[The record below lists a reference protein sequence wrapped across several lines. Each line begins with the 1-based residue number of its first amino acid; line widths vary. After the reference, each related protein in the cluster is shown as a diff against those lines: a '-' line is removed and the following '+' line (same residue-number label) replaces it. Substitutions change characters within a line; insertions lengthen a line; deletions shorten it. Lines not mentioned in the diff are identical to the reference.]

1 MTMGTGLRHPSNPFK
16 PKGNTMK
23 SIRTIAITSGKGG
36 VGKTNVAANL
46 AVALQQLGEKVLI
59 FDADLGLSNVDVLL
73 GLVTPFNIQHV
84 LNGKKHLQ
92 DVIVEGPQG
101 IKILPASTGVQ
112 EITQLDEFQRLQ
124 LLEEFETFQ
133 GEIDTLI
140 IDTGAGISSNV
151 AFFCI
156 SAQTII
162 VVISPEPTAL
172 TDGYAL
178 IKVLFTKYQEKDFK
192 ILVNSVRDASEGLK
206 VFKRLAVA
214 AEKYLQVSLDYL
226 GFISKDDAIPKAVRA
241 QRSFLD
247 IYPESVASKN
257 ILSLAGKLKEDS
269 TNPIKGSLQL
279 FFGNMIGEA
288 SHVRL

>member
-1 MTMGTGLRHPSNPFK
+1 MQ
-16 PKGNTMK
+16 

-46 AVALQQLGEKVLI
+46 AVALQQLGNKVLI
-59 FDADLGLSNVDVLL
+59 FDADLGLSNLDVLL

-101 IKILPASTGVQ
+101 IKILPASTGIL

-151 AFFCI
+151 LFFCI

-192 ILVNSVRDASEGLK
+192 ILVNYAQDASEGLE
-206 VFKRLAVA
+206 VFKRLALA
-214 AEKYLQVSLDYL
+214 ADKHLQVSLDYL
-226 GFISKDDAIPKAVRA
+226 GFISKDDSIPKAVRA

-257 ILSLAGKLKEDS
+257 ILSLASKIKEDS
-269 TNPIKGSLQL
+269 RPPIKGSLQL
-279 FFGNMIGEA
+279 FFGNMIGG
-288 SHVRL
+288 SNNVRI

>member
-1 MTMGTGLRHPSNPFK
+1 
-16 PKGNTMK
+16 MK
-23 SIRTIAITSGKGG
+23 NIRTIAVTSGKGG

-46 AVALQQLGEKVLI
+46 AVALQQLGGKVLI
-59 FDADLGLSNVDVLL
+59 FDADLGLSNVDILL
-73 GLVTPFNIQHV
+73 GLVAPYNIQHV

-101 IKILPASTGVQ
+101 IKILPASSGVQ
-112 EITQLDEFQRLQ
+112 EITQLDEFQRLK
-124 LLEEFETFQ
+124 LLEEFESFQ

-192 ILVNSVRDASEGLK
+192 ILVNSVQDASEGLK

-226 GFISKDDAIPKAVRA
+226 GYISKDDSIPKAVRA
-241 QRSFLD
+241 QKSFLD
-247 IYPESVASKN
+247 IYPASAASRN
-257 ILSLAGKLKEDS
+257 LLSIAAKLKEEDL
-269 TNPIKGSLQL
+269 NPIKGSLQL
-279 FFGNMIGEA
+279 LFGNLIGDA
-288 SHVRL
+288 SYVRV

>member
-1 MTMGTGLRHPSNPFK
+1 
-16 PKGNTMK
+16 MK

-46 AVALQQLGEKVLI
+46 AVALQKMGEKVLI

-101 IKILPASTGVQ
+101 IKILPASSGVQ
-112 EITQLDEFQRLQ
+112 EFTQLDEFQRLR

-162 VVISPEPTAL
+162 VIISPEPTSL

-178 IKVLFTKYQEKDFK
+178 IKVLFTQYQEKDFK
-192 ILVNSVRDASEGLK
+192 ILVNSVHDASEGLK
-206 VFKRLAVA
+206 VFKRLSVA

-226 GFISKDDAIPKAVRA
+226 GFISKDDSIPRAVKA
-241 QRSFLD
+241 QKSFLD
-247 IYPESVASKN
+247 IYPDSAASQD
-257 ILSLAGKLKEDS
+257 ILSLAAKLKEDEV
-269 TNPIKGSLQL
+269 NPIKGSLQL
-279 FFGNMIGEA
+279 FFGNMIGE
-288 SHVRL
+288 SSDVRL

>member
-1 MTMGTGLRHPSNPFK
+1 
-16 PKGNTMK
+16 
-23 SIRTIAITSGKGG
+23 
-36 VGKTNVAANL
+36 
-46 AVALQQLGEKVLI
+46 VLI

-73 GLVTPFNIQHV
+73 GLVTPYNIQHV
-84 LNGKKHLQ
+84 LNGTKRLK

-101 IKILPASTGVQ
+101 IKILPASSGIQ

-124 LLEEFETFQ
+124 LLEEFEMYQ
-133 GEIDTLI
+133 EEIDTLI

-162 VVISPEPTAL
+162 SPEPTAL

-178 IKVLFTKYQEKDFK
+178 IKVLFTKYQEKEFK
-192 ILVNSVRDASEGLK
+192 ILVNSVHDASEGLM

-214 AEKYLQVSLDYL
+214 AERYLQVSLDYM
-226 GFISKDDAIPKAVRA
+226 GFIPKDDFVQKAVRA

-247 IYPESVASKN
+247 IYPESEASKN
-257 ILSLAGKLKEDS
+257 ILSIAGKLKEDP
-269 TNPIKGSLQL
+269 TNFIKGSLQL
-279 FFGNMIGEA
+279 FLGNLLGEVRD
-288 SHVRL
+288 VRL

>member
-1 MTMGTGLRHPSNPFK
+1 MK
-16 PKGNTMK
+16 P
-23 SIRTIAITSGKGG
+23 IRTIAVTSGKGG

-46 AVALQQLGEKVLI
+46 GIALNQLGEKVLI

-73 GLVTPFNIQHV
+73 GLISQYNIQHV
-84 LNGKKHLQ
+84 LNGQKRLK

-101 IKILPASTGVQ
+101 IKILPASSGVQ
-112 EITQLDEFQRLQ
+112 EITHLDEFQRLK
-124 LLEEFETFQ
+124 LLEEFDTYQ

-162 VVISPEPTAL
+162 VVVSPEPTAL

-192 ILVNSVRDASEGLK
+192 ILVNSANSAEEALA
-206 VFKRLAVA
+206 VFERLSVA
-214 AEKYLQVSLDYL
+214 AEKFLQVSLDYL
-226 GFISKDDAIPKAVRA
+226 GFIPKDDSIEKAVMA
-241 QRSFLD
+241 QKSFLD
-247 IYPESVASKN
+247 LYPGSKASKN
-257 ILSLAGKLKEDS
+257 ILKIARKLKEDS
-269 TNPIKGSLQL
+269 NNFVKGSLQL
-279 FFGNMIGEA
+279 FLGNLIGEA
-288 SHVRL
+288 RDVRL

>member
-1 MTMGTGLRHPSNPFK
+1 MK
-16 PKGNTMK
+16 P
-23 SIRTIAITSGKGG
+23 IRTISVTSGKGG

-46 AVALQQLGEKVLI
+46 AIALKQLGEEVLI

-73 GLVTPFNIQHV
+73 GLVSPYNIQHV
-84 LNGKKHLQ
+84 LSGQKQLKE
-92 DVIVEGPQG
+92 VIVEGPQG
-101 IKILPASTGVQ
+101 IKILPASSGVQ
-112 EITQLDEFQRLQ
+112 EVTQLDEFQRLK
-124 LLEEFETFQ
+124 LLEEFDSYQ

-178 IKVLFTKYQEKDFK
+178 IKVLFTNYQEKEFK
-192 ILVNSVRDASEGLK
+192 ILVNLAHDASEGLK
-206 VFKRLAVA
+206 VFKRLSVA
-214 AEKYLQVSLDYL
+214 AEKFLQVSLDYL
-226 GFISKDDAIPKAVRA
+226 GFIPNDDSIQKAVRA
-241 QRSFLD
+241 QKSFLD
-247 IYPESVASKN
+247 IYPESKASKN
-257 ILSLAGKLKEDS
+257 ILSIAGKLKEDS

-279 FFGNMIGEA
+279 FLGNLIGEA
-288 SHVRL
+288 RNVRL

>member
-1 MTMGTGLRHPSNPFK
+1 MK
-16 PKGNTMK
+16 P
-23 SIRTIAITSGKGG
+23 IRTIAVTSGKGG

-46 AVALQQLGEKVLI
+46 AIALKQLGEKVLI

-73 GLVTPFNIQHV
+73 GLVTPYNIQHV
-84 LNGKKHLQ
+84 LNGTKRLK

-101 IKILPASTGVQ
+101 IKILPASSGIQ

-124 LLEEFETFQ
+124 LLEEFEMFQ
-133 GEIDTLI
+133 EEIDTLI
-140 IDTGAGISSNV
+140 IDTGAGIASNV

-178 IKVLFTKYQEKDFK
+178 IKVLFTKYQEKEFK
-192 ILVNSVRDASEGLK
+192 ILVNSVHDASEGLR

-214 AEKYLQVSLDYL
+214 AERYLQVSLDYL
-226 GFISKDDAIPKAVRA
+226 GFIPKDDYVQRAVRA

-247 IYPESVASKN
+247 LYPESEASKN
-257 ILSLAGKLKEDS
+257 ILSIAGKLKEDPM
-269 TNPIKGSLQL
+269 NFIKGSLQL
-279 FFGNMIGEA
+279 FLGNLLGEVRD
-288 SHVRL
+288 VRL

>member
-1 MTMGTGLRHPSNPFK
+1 MK
-16 PKGNTMK
+16 P
-23 SIRTIAITSGKGG
+23 IRTIAVTSGKGG

-46 AVALQQLGEKVLI
+46 AIALKQLGEKVLI

-73 GLVTPFNIQHV
+73 GLVTPYNIQHV
-84 LNGKKHLQ
+84 LNGTKRLK

-101 IKILPASTGVQ
+101 IKILPASSGIQ
-112 EITQLDEFQRLQ
+112 EITQLDEFQRLHI
-124 LLEEFETFQ
+124 LEEFEMYQ
-133 GEIDTLI
+133 EEIDTLI

-178 IKVLFTKYQEKDFK
+178 IKVLFTKYQEKGFK
-192 ILVNSVRDASEGLK
+192 ILVNSVHDASEGLM

-214 AEKYLQVSLDYL
+214 AERYLQVSLDYM
-226 GFISKDDAIPKAVRA
+226 GFIPKDDSVQKAVRA

-247 IYPESVASKN
+247 IYPESEASKN
-257 ILSLAGKLKEDS
+257 ILSIAGKLKEDP
-269 TNPIKGSLQL
+269 TNFIKGSLQL
-279 FFGNMIGEA
+279 FLGNLLGEVRD
-288 SHVRL
+288 VRL